1 MLKTNML
8 DVLKK
13 ARRMPQVIL
22 PKDAAMIV
30 AYTGVSPGWNVIDAG
45 TGSGWLAM
53 FLANI
58 VKPGK
63 VVSYERNEIFAK
75 NVVKII
81 KDFNIDNLKVINKD
95 VLRAK
100 PRGRFDLATLD
111 LKNAENL
118 VPKIFKLLNDNGY
131 VAVYSPHIEQV
142 KRVRK
147 VIEKLGFVGPVTI
160 ENIVREWKVT
170 DDFTHPVPSGVLH
183 TGFLT
188 VAKKAGIAK
197 SGLRR

>member
-95 VLRAK
+95 ILSAK

-118 VPKIFKLLNDNGY
+118 IPKIFKLLNDNGY

-147 VIEKLGFVGPVTI
+147 VIEKLGFVDPVTI

-188 VAKKAGIAK
+188 VAKKLG
-197 SGLRR
+197 